1 MINHLQSKKTEEG
14 ETDLGEVTKLAEQHA
29 IWGETKKLGEGEE
42 HVGKMAGVRLA

>member
-29 IWGETKKLGEGEE
+29 IWGEKKKGKWEE
-42 HVGKMAGVRLA
+42 HVGKMAGIRLA